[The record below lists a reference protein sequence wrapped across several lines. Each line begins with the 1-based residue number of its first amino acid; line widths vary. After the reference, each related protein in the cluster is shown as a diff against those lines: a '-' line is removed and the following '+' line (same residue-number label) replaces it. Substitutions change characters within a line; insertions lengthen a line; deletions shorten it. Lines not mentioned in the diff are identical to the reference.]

1 MPNPT
6 TIPLSPAYDP
16 TLFVSTLDAGGA
28 INTCGGLTLV
38 YPVPALESVI
48 EVTTPAVI
56 DAVATA
62 VVPSPTDC
70 AVFPILT
77 VGAVEYPTPP
87 EEIEIEDIVPSP
99 ETIAV
104 AAAPVL
110 VS

>member
-1 MPNPT
+1 M
-6 TIPLSPAYDP
+6 
-16 TLFVSTLDAGGA
+16 
-28 INTCGGLTLV
+28 

-48 EVTTPAVI
+48 EVTTPAVM

-70 AVFPILT
+70 AVFPMLT
-77 VGAVEYPTPP
+77 VGAFEYPTPP

>member
-1 MPNPT
+1 M
-6 TIPLSPAYDP
+6 
-16 TLFVSTLDAGGA
+16 
-28 INTCGGLTLV
+28 
-38 YPVPALESVI
+38 

-70 AVFPILT
+70 AVPPILI

-87 EEIEIEDIVPSP
+87 EDIDMEDIVPRP
-99 ETIAV
+99 DTIAV

-110 VS
+110 VSCETSVTLFWKVRLVASSTLESKKGLILST